1 MIWSLIVGAVAYG
14 LIASAGYEL
23 ARAEMTRWPDGT
35 ATALH
40 ILGLIALL
48 AALWLAANS
57 N

>member
-1 MIWSLIVGAVAYG
+1 MIWSLIVGAVAYC

-23 ARAEMTRWPDGT
+23 ARREMSRWPDGT
-35 ATALH
+35 AAILH
-40 ILGLIALL
+40 VLGLAALI

>member
-1 MIWSLIVGAVAYG
+1 MIWSLIVGALAYF

-23 ARAEMTRWPDGT
+23 ARNEMTRWRDGT
-35 ATALH
+35 VVALH
-40 ILGLIALL
+40 MLGLVALI